1 MSQAKKS
8 EIEDAGQTISLPDGR
23 QLGYCAIGEGKP
35 IFYFHGTASSRLEVL
50 LLKKSG
56 LTQQVRIIGVDR
68 PGYGLSTFA
77 PRKSLRDFADDT
89 NFLADHLGLERFA
102 ILGWSGGGPFLLT
115 YFALFPE
122 RVTKAVIVGSPAL
135 PFNAATA
142 HNNPFARYAM
152 RFRLIGIWALK
163 KFRASV
169 LEANKDIGA
178 FLRSRA
184 GKSFLS
190 EWPAEDAK
198 FFADQSWLTLMY
210 GSIAEA
216 FRQGD
221 TGVKT
226 ILQEHQLFMK
236 NWDAPI
242 SRIPPEKL
250 YIWQGTNDKTCQTE
264 NAYRIVKIVPGA
276 HLEIFEGKGHCV
288 MFDNI
293 EKLRKILL
301 S

>member
-1 MSQAKKS
+1 MMRAKRL
-8 EIEDAGQTISLPDGR
+8 EIEDAGQIVSLPDGR
-23 QLGYCAIGEGKP
+23 QLGYCTSGQGKP
-35 IFYFHGTASSRLEVL
+35 VFYFHGTASSRLEVL
-50 LLKKSG
+50 LLKKSI
-56 LTQQVRIIGVDR
+56 LTQKARIIGVDR

-77 PRKSLRDFADDT
+77 PRTSLRDFAHDI
-89 NFLADHLGLERFA
+89 NYLADHLGLERFA
-102 ILGWSGGGPFLLT
+102 VLGWSGGGPFLLT
-115 YFALFPE
+115 YVALFPE

-135 PFNAATA
+135 PFNATTA

-152 RFRLIGIWALK
+152 TFRPVGTWVLK
-163 KFRASV
+163 KFRTSV
-169 LEANKDIGA
+169 LKANIDIDA

-198 FFADQSWLTLMY
+198 FFADQRWLALMY

-221 TGVKT
+221 DGIKT
-226 ILQEHQLFMK
+226 IFQEHQLFMK
-236 NWDAPI
+236 NWDAPT

-250 YIWQGTNDKTCQTE
+250 YIWQGTNDRTCQTE
-264 NAYRIVKIVPGA
+264 NAYRIAKIVPGA
-276 HLEIFEGKGHCV
+276 HLEIFEGKGHCL

-293 EKLRKILL
+293 ERLGKILL